1 MYSPVCLNVLNKCYV
16 GASEIIAGR
25 VKCNKVTF
33 KKLHIGPQSNHETVK
48 EKEGMPLS
56 EYNCLRE

>member
-1 MYSPVCLNVLNKCYV
+1 MLNKCSV
-16 GASEIIAGR
+16 GASEITAGR

-33 KKLHIGPQSNHETVK
+33 LKLHIGPQSTHETVK

-56 EYNCLRE
+56 EYNSLRE